1 MAVAKMTQE
10 RLLLRLSGTTAE
22 ILNELVQRGYFG
34 TKSEALRAGILKLGE
49 SYGLIRPAS
58 DYWKQLGEAV
68 SRTGK
73 RLSHAEI
80 TRALKRVE
88 QEA

>member
-1 MAVAKMTQE
+1 MTQE
-10 RLLLRLSGTTAE
+10 KLLLRLSGTTAE

-68 SRTGK
+68 SRSGK
-73 RLSHAEI
+73 KLSHGNHSG
-80 TRALKRVE
+80 VE
-88 QEA
+88 KT

>member
-1 MAVAKMTQE
+1 MTQE
-10 RLLLRLSGTTAE
+10 KLLLRLSGTTAE
-22 ILNELVQRGYFG
+22 ILSELVQRGYFG

-68 SRTGK
+68 SRSGK
-73 RLSHAEI
+73 KLSHAEI
-80 TRALKRVE
+80 TRALKRLE